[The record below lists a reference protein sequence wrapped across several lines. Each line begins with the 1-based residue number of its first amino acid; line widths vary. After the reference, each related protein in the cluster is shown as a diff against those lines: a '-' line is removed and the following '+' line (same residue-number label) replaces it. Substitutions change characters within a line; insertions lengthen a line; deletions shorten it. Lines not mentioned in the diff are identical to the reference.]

1 MIIVD
6 TTHPAN
12 KNLTTTNQSDFGNSA
27 HKSFTSVPSGYKAVA
42 TTDQAGFEGQAI
54 TIVKEK

>member
-1 MIIVD
+1 MKTI
-6 TTHPAN
+6 
-12 KNLTTTNQSDFGNSA
+12 GRR
-27 HKSFTSVPSGYKAVA
+27 VPSGYKAVA